1 MLGDDADG
9 FYFNYTDVFL
19 RIKRHVISPS
29 VMEAHLLTS
38 QMTSFKYPLR
48 RVCVKYSVIPHA
60 STKFVLTEVCKG
72 IMPRRVIVGFVKT
85 TAFDGALKEN
95 PYEFKNIGDKK
106 LKTKNLFQITR

>member
-48 RVCVKYSVIPHA
+48 RVSVKYSVIPHA
-60 STKFVLTEVCKG
+60 STKFVLTKFT
-72 IMPRRVIVGFVKT
+72 R
-85 TAFDGALKEN
+85 
-95 PYEFKNIGDKK
+95 KNFSTFGKS
-106 LKTKNLFQITR
+106 LP